1 MYMVQ
6 DAFHNLVRHK
16 KRYITTGVLL
26 LAAFSVLVCA
36 IFHYRTF
43 DGMIENY
50 KETLLPYQ
58 YIKFR
63 DELHFLGSSARAYNE
78 HFNHTWDENGIIW
91 FDSEAM
97 AVYNHPYPFTREMLD
112 AVAKAGE
119 VESHEL
125 VYIETGYRATD
136 TPEEL
141 LAQGM
146 TREKAVVEHYIVGGN
161 RNHFMGFAASDY
173 DKIYWASLTSGRE
186 PEDGECLISAYYAEK
201 YNLSIGD
208 TLTLY
213 DDSLH
218 TVTAELTVSGMVGI
232 FYLQHPYTKQNLGEI
247 EDFYFKGGIFSLG
260 GTPFD
265 RIGVY
270 DPVVMKQSNEYC
282 SLGGSFLNVVFTTF
296 DTAYYL
302 HGDETADTEFTE
314 RHHFNKYLA
323 NYKLKEGVDAEAF
336 AETAVSIL
344 SEYTPYAEEFTV
356 SGSFAG
362 MYDKLE
368 GAVSYH
374 WKSAKTCM
382 AVGAGM
388 AGIILLL
395 ALITNIR
402 ERKGEIGV
410 LYSLGVSE
418 ANVSVLFGLES
429 AMISGISAVAAQLGS
444 YLMHLFTM
452 FDSNYI
458 RQLEMMYQL
467 TGWGIAVIPMAAAAG
482 FGIGWIC
489 AAVYLQVK
497 SPVEFLKME

>member
-1 MYMVQ
+1 MYIVQ
-6 DAFHNLVRHK
+6 DAFKNLLRHK
-16 KRYITTGVLL
+16 KRYITTGALL

-43 DGMIENY
+43 DRMIENY

-58 YIKFR
+58 YIMFR
-63 DELHFLGSSARAYNE
+63 EDLLYKGWLGGYYAKGKEDRV
-78 HFNHTWDENGIIW
+78 DQNGDPV
-91 FDSEAM
+91 FDMEAM
-97 AVYNHPYPFTREMLD
+97 AAYNHPYPFTREMFD
-112 AVAKAGE
+112 AVAKAEE

-125 VYIETGYRATD
+125 VYIETGYRAAD

-141 LAQGM
+141 LAQGV

-161 RNHFMGFAASDY
+161 RNHFMGFATSDY

-186 PEDGECLISAYYAEK
+186 PEDGECLISMYYAEK

-232 FYLQHPYTKQNLGEI
+232 FCLQRPYTKQNLGEI
-247 EDFYFKGGIFSLG
+247 EDFYFKGGIFSNY

-265 RIGVY
+265 RIKVY
-270 DPVVMKQSNEYC
+270 PIEACEQNSDLVGLRSY
-282 SLGGSFLNVVFTTF
+282 LLNLVFTTF

-302 HGDETADTEFTE
+302 HGDETADPEFAE

-323 NYKLKEGVDAEAF
+323 NYKLKERADAEAF

-356 SGSFAG
+356 SGSFTG

-374 WKSAKTCM
+374 WESAQTCM

-402 ERKGEIGV
+402 ERKEEAGV

-418 ANVSVLFGLES
+418 ANISVLFGLES
-429 AMISGISAVAAQLGS
+429 AMISGISAVAAQLGA

-497 SPVEFLKME
+497 SPVEFLKTE